1 MPGIEF
7 DTIHLKSIQKKW
19 HLSKV
24 FFPMVIPS
32 LDTFALNQ
40 SGVSLLNILLIT
52 RFLVLLFAMKYFMIY
67 YLIYIF
73 HQPLK
78 HLQHKCFV
86 FPCCV
91 FSNEREADH
100 LFSLFNIFKIK
111 VASFK
116 LVQYWMWFPLCV
128 DKYKNKGKTIWIWSW
143 FLISTPPWSEK
154 NNDG

>member
-1 MPGIEF
+1 MTLTSQVSATF
-7 DTIHLKSIQKKW
+7 DYPAPLDLFHAWYRVRYYSSQINTKKW

-86 FPCCV
+86 LPCCV

-100 LFSLFNIFKIK
+100 LFSHFNLFKIK
-111 VASFK
+111 VVSFK
-116 LVQYWMWFPLCV
+116 
-128 DKYKNKGKTIWIWSW
+128 
-143 FLISTPPWSEK
+143 
-154 NNDG
+154 